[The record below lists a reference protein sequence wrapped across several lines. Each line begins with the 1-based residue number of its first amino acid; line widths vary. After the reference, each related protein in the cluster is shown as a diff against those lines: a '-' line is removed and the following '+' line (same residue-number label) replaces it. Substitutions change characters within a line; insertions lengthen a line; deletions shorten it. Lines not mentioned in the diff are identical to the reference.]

1 MLADIYKSVVE
12 GDVEGVQKGV
22 QKALDSG
29 LNPGEIIS
37 EALIGPMDEVGSKMK
52 SGEMFI
58 PEVLIAAEAMKQGLL
73 IIKPLLGEESH
84 AIGKVVIGTVAGDL
98 HDIGKNLVAMLL
110 ESSGF
115 DVIDLGIDIPTEGF
129 VTAVEEHKP
138 QIVALSALLTTTM
151 MSMREAVQAIAEKD
165 ASVKTMI
172 GGAPVS
178 MEFATEIG
186 ASGYAPDGATA
197 VDLAKK
203 LLN

>member
-1 MLADIYKSVVE
+1 
-12 GDVEGVQKGV
+12 
-22 QKALDSG
+22 
-29 LNPGEIIS
+29 
-37 EALIGPMDEVGSKMK
+37 
-52 SGEMFI
+52 
-58 PEVLIAAEAMKQGLL
+58 
-73 IIKPLLGEESH
+73 
-84 AIGKVVIGTVAGDL
+84 
-98 HDIGKNLVAMLL
+98 MLL